1 MSMLNNRKIKRYLK
15 EGIHEVKLISFTEQS
30 EKQLIPQSD
39 GSVKELS
46 PYIELVMVDASGA
59 QHNYRFWVGV
69 PEDLDKF
76 DVQIGYLKDQTE
88 VPGESTIEVLQNLID
103 TGMSFKIMIAKNY
116 SERLD
121 KWYMNTY
128 FNTDVIESAQ
138 I

>member
-1 MSMLNNRKIKRYLK
+1 MSMLLNRKVKRYLK
-15 EGIHEVKLISFTEQS
+15 EGIHEVKLIKFTEQA
-30 EKQLIPQSD
+30 EKQLVPQSD

-46 PYIELVMVDASGA
+46 PYIELVMVDDSNA

-76 DVQIGYLKDQTE
+76 DVQVGYIKDQTGVE
-88 VPGESTIEVLQNLID
+88 GEDTIEVLQNLID
-103 TGMSFKIMIAKNY
+103 AGVTFKIMLAKNY
-116 SERLD
+116 SEKLD

-128 FNTDVIESAQ
+128 FNADVIESAQ